1 MIYFHFSTLDNL
13 IELVD
18 SVKEKIANLEGNTIM
33 VSATG
38 GLQISRTIQN
48 VQLGEKVNRIFK
60 CLVCFSLARSPV
72 CISKSCTQILG
83 CGNCLDQWFVSNTS
97 CPHCRAD
104 VGIQETNKV
113 VTSALDEL
121 LDRCRVLFENQ
132 PRISFKNIFNFLLDR
147 SYARV
152 LWIFPMTVRSFIHF

>member
-1 MIYFHFSTLDNL
+1 MICFHFSILDNL

-18 SVKEKIANLEGNTIM
+18 SVKEKIANLERNTIV

-48 VQLGEKVNRIFK
+48 VQLGEIVNQIFK

-72 CISKSCTQILG
+72 CIGNCCAQILG
-83 CGNCLDQWFVSNTS
+83 CRNCLDQWFVSNTS

-104 VGIQETNKV
+104 VGVQETNKV
-113 VTSALDEL
+113 VTSAFDEL
-121 LDRCRVLFENQ
+121 LDRCRVLFEN
-132 PRISFKNIFNFLLDR
+132 
-147 SYARV
+147 
-152 LWIFPMTVRSFIHF
+152 

>member
-33 VSATG
+33 VSTTG

-48 VQLGEKVNRIFK
+48 VQLGEIVNRIFK

-72 CISKSCTQILG
+72 CIGKSCSQILG

-121 LDRCRVLFENQ
+121 LDRCRVLFQN
-132 PRISFKNIFNFLLDR
+132 
-147 SYARV
+147 
-152 LWIFPMTVRSFIHF
+152 

>member
-1 MIYFHFSTLDNL
+1 
-13 IELVD
+13 
-18 SVKEKIANLEGNTIM
+18 M

-48 VQLGEKVNRIFK
+48 VQLGEIVNRI
-60 CLVCFSLARSPV
+60 CLARSPV
-72 CISKSCTQILG
+72 CIGKSCTQILG

-121 LDRCRVLFENQ
+121 LDRCRVLFQN
-132 PRISFKNIFNFLLDR
+132 
-147 SYARV
+147 
-152 LWIFPMTVRSFIHF
+152 